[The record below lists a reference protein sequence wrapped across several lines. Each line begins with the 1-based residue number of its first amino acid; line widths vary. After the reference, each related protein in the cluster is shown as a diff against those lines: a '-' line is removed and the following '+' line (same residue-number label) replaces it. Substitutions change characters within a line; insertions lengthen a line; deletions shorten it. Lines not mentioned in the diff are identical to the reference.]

1 MSICIMRG
9 KNSSY
14 FIYRMLY
21 YNFNIP
27 QDMKR
32 NKSSTQQADLR
43 KQREDKLMQRKEKFE
58 ADTEADSMKL
68 LHELKVHKLELEM
81 QNDEL
86 IQANQKAETI
96 SNKYLAFF
104 DFAPMG
110 YFTLNREGKIIELN
124 YSAAAMIGKDRSVL
138 VNRNFKS
145 FISKDYREIPEDF
158 LKRIFE
164 SGSKQS
170 CEVKFIRNNNKSLF
184 LHFEGIVS
192 DTKNLCF
199 VSVADI
205 TERKLAEETIQESE
219 EKYRRFFDDALTGDF
234 SMNDKGIIMDCNES
248 FIEIFG
254 FANKHEII
262 GKSITVLYQDA
273 SEFEFIIS
281 LLKRDKKFRNFEA
294 TRKRKDGELI
304 HIVENKVASFDS
316 QGNITEIKGY
326 IYDITDRKSMEIEL
340 RKSEAKFRKILDLLP
355 VGLSIMDKD
364 YKVIDQNE
372 ALTHLMKLSKD
383 EIESGIFKNRRYIR
397 PDGSEVKPT
406 DMPSY
411 LTLNEKRN
419 ILDQEIG
426 IYTETNELIWANVS
440 TSYIEDIGVIVVTK
454 DVTEQKQV
462 FENLRQSEIR
472 LRELNATKDKFF
484 SIISHDLRGPFNS
497 IIGYS
502 DILGEQIRARDYDGI
517 EEYANYIHDS
527 SWRAMDLLTNLL
539 EWSRSQSGRMEFK
552 PENLQIAELIDA
564 TIETLIDASLQK
576 SISIERDFRDNITAF
591 ADRAMIKT
599 TLRNLISNA
608 IKFTHPH
615 GRIVI
620 SASKILNELLITVSD
635 NGVGIDN
642 NTLEKLFRIG
652 ESKSSTGTNK
662 ETGTGLGMLLC
673 KEFVEKHGGRIWVES
688 KPGKGS
694 KFYFTLP
701 C

>member
-1 MSICIMRG
+1 
-9 KNSSY
+9 
-14 FIYRMLY
+14 
-21 YNFNIP
+21 
-27 QDMKR
+27 MKR
-32 NKSSTQQADLR
+32 NNSSTQQSGLLKHKA
-43 KQREDKLMQRKEKFE
+43 EDKLMQGKGKFQAVSE
-58 ADTEADSMKL
+58 SDSMKL
-68 LHELKVHKLELEM
+68 LHELQVHKLELEV

-96 SNKYLAFF
+96 LNKYLAFF
-104 DFAPMG
+104 DFAPMA
-110 YFTLNREGKIIELN
+110 YFTLNREGKIVELN

-145 FISKDYREIPEDF
+145 FFSKDYREIPEDF

-164 SGSKQS
+164 SDIKQT
-170 CEVKFIRNNNKSLF
+170 CEVKFIRTNNQSLF
-184 LHFEGIVS
+184 LHFEGIIS

-205 TERKLAEETIQESE
+205 TERKLAEENVQESE

-234 SMNDKGIIMDCNES
+234 SMNGDGIIMDCNES

-326 IYDITDRKSMEIEL
+326 MYDITDRKSMEIEL

-355 VGLSIMDKD
+355 VGLSIIDKD

-383 EIESGIFKNRRYIR
+383 EIEAGKFKNRRYIK

-454 DVTEQKQV
+454 DITEQKQV

-552 PENLQIAELIDA
+552 PENLQIAELIEA
-564 TIETLIDASLQK
+564 SIETLIDASRQK
-576 SISIERDFRDNITAF
+576 SIAIERNFRENITAF

-635 NGVGIDN
+635 NGVGMDN